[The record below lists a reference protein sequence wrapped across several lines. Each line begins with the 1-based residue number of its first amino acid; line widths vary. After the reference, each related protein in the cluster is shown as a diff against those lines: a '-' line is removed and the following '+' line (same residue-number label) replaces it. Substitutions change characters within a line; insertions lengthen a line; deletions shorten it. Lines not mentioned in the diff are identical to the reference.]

1 MDRAEGVRSGTAIGH
16 TGCGRRVT
24 MVTNQNVVSQDVR
37 DGFQS
42 ARAAFPAETGVVSS
56 GGAVKRIEISPPVV
70 LLNRSR
76 PLKADT
82 YSRPFFFSPRKKKKK
97 KKGER
102 VEMGRGGSRR
112 YRPPLGGLRA
122 VLVASSSC

>member
-82 YSRPFFFSPRKKKKK
+82 YSRPFFFPPEKKKKRRE
-97 KKGER
+97 KGWR
-102 VEMGRGGSRR
+102 WGGV
-112 YRPPLGGLRA
+112 A
-122 VLVASSSC
+122 ADVIVLHWADCVPSW